1 MIHFT
6 LVCDAGHG
14 FEGWFRNSADFETQS
29 ERGLLHCPVCGSAEV
44 GKGLMAPAVSTA
56 RRREAL
62 SEAGTLPA
70 ARQGE
75 APVEQVVAPVGDSAA
90 PAAAP
95 ARSVPVAQPDA
106 GAMAELRAEVLSRL
120 RELKRA
126 VMTSAEDVGT
136 AFPEE
141 ARKIHYGET
150 EQRGIYGSASP
161 DDVESLIDEGI
172 AVLPLPVLPED
183 RN

>member
-1 MIHFT
+1 M
-6 LVCDAGHG
+6 VCDAGHG

-29 ERGLLHCPVCGSAEV
+29 ERGLLRCPVCGSDEV

-62 SEAGTLPA
+62 SEAGKLPA
-70 ARQGE
+70 APQAE
-75 APVEQVVAPVGDSAA
+75 APAQQAVVPAGDNAA

-95 ARSVPVAQPDA
+95 APSVPVVRPEE
-106 GAMAELRAEVLSRL
+106 GAMAEMRAEVLSRL
-120 RELKRA
+120 RELKQA

-150 EQRGIYGSASP
+150 EKRGIYGSASP